1 MAGLNG
7 SSTRLNTMSNPFLT
21 EVYQKLDLQN
31 GCLLSACALPE
42 DKETKEEWLNK
53 GDWLELAKKIGAEK
67 LFFIRDEPLIV
78 FYQFNQQPTDDDLKD
93 VLRNVWCM
101 SRPQMLFVTL
111 PNELQTS
118 AQLHVYDL
126 TKPPLGT
133 NRELLEPIKKVE
145 HITQILEV
153 LHEYNRELL
162 ESGYLPHLEKHF
174 GKRNKKEDSQRAD
187 KQLIN
192 DLKAVRKELTDR
204 NLNLKYAHALISRVI
219 FVRYLED
226 RGILL
231 KNYFEQ
237 VAGNN
242 QNWQKLLLEDLEK
255 PYFNPKDKK
264 YYFYKALKDKDF
276 TYALFDKLAYDF
288 NGDLFPQEQ
297 DEQAHVEQK
306 HLDLLRDFLL
316 GNVGKQENI
325 FFWLYDFEIVP
336 IELISNIY
344 EEFYSTTQSDDK
356 KGTGSHYTPSVLVEF
371 VLSEVLK
378 SDKLNDNPIV
388 LDPACG
394 SGIFLVEAFRRIV
407 RFNILKKKR
416 ELNASELREI
426 LARQIRGIEIN
437 KNAIEIT
444 AFSLYLAL
452 LHYQNPPDIL
462 AQIKMVEPSDK
473 PLPHLIYSESNK
485 DKLDYY
491 NILFSRN
498 AFNIAEGEI
507 DKHSEDIL
515 PLSDVILLPIELNS
529 IDIIVGNPPWGFVTK
544 KASEEIKKAQNQAIE
559 WCDLFGWTIGDKEL
573 SQAFIARSLSLL
585 KENGEAG
592 LLVSTGVFLKRHEN
606 SQKFRSK
613 WLNQATVKK
622 VVNFAHVRHAFFSAV
637 SPFAFVY
644 YQNKP
649 ASYSHR
655 VQHWSAKKL
664 ETIENN
670 QAVVLYNSDIRQIK
684 QHDLINN
691 EVLWKI
697 YWWGGHRDASL
708 INILKLEKSLSNFID
723 KNSNRKPIIGQG
735 FTTASGKKEADWMS
749 NYEELPVKFFNRYED
764 VKESNFIKTPKK
776 FYIFGNRE
784 LYDGWRLLIKRG
796 ITEKKGADGRI
807 DARLENKKYCFR
819 HSIHGVKIDNLGDW
833 QRKVIVAISWSSLT
847 RYYLFM
853 TSGSW
858 GMWHHETQLSEIIN
872 LPIRLPTD
880 DNLKEKIVSIVD
892 RLRNRETELG
902 DDAKIKDLENQLDKA
917 IFELYEL
924 SESEQD
930 LVLDMCETGLE
941 FFYQANKS
949 NAVKAVENYPKKQ
962 QGFIRDLPQNRD
974 TEKGLQGYLYAFLDF
989 WNDELEPEGEFN
1001 WRIINPPNNP
1011 MLAVI
1016 FTTQNK
1022 GEPLPE
1028 LQNDL
1033 TEWKSVLER
1042 CGNALKKEISRDIY
1056 IQGMVRSVSDT
1067 EIIIIKRNERRL
1079 WTRTAAREDAEA
1091 TLAQAIRLQESL

>member
-1 MAGLNG
+1 MN
-7 SSTRLNTMSNPFLT
+7 NPFLT
-21 EVYQKLDLQN
+21 EVYQKLDLRN

-42 DKETKEEWLNK
+42 DKKTKEEWLNK
-53 GDWLELAKKIGAEK
+53 GDWLELAQKIGAK
-67 LFFIRDEPLIV
+67 KVFFVRDEPLIV
-78 FYQFNQQPTDDDLKD
+78 FYQFNQFPDEDDLKD
-93 VLRNVWCM
+93 VVRKVWCM
-101 SRPQMLFVTL
+101 SRPQMLFVAL
-111 PNELQTS
+111 PEQLQ
-118 AQLHVYDL
+118 VYDL
-126 TKPPLGT
+126 TKRPLDE
-133 NRELLEPIKKVE
+133 NKNLLEPIKKVE
-145 HITQILEV
+145 YITQILEV
-153 LHEYNRELL
+153 LQEYHREQL

-174 GKRNKKEDSQRAD
+174 GKRNKKQESQRAD

-192 DLKAVRKELTDR
+192 DLKSVREELTDR
-204 NLNLKYAHALISRVI
+204 NLNQKYAHALISRVI

-231 KNYFEQ
+231 NTYFEQ

-242 QNWQKLLLEDLEK
+242 QNWQSLLLQDLEK
-255 PYFNPKDKK
+255 PYFNPKNKE
-264 YYFYKALKDKDF
+264 YYFYKVLKNKEF
-276 TYALFDKLAYDF
+276 TYALFIKLAYDF
-288 NGDLFPQEQ
+288 NGDLFPQDQ

-356 KGTGSHYTPSVLVEF
+356 KGTGSHYTPSVLAEF

-407 RFNILKKKR
+407 RFNILKKHR
-416 ELNASELREI
+416 ELTASELRKI
-426 LARQIRGIEIN
+426 LENQIRGIEIN

-473 PLPHLIYSESNK
+473 PLPHLIYNESK
-485 DKLDYY
+485 KEELDYY
-491 NILFSRN
+491 NILFNCN
-498 AFNIAEGEI
+498 AFALIDSERQYLTEKLENKKRFKGRAEVEKLLKFKEI
-507 DKHSEDIL
+507 
-515 PLSDVILLPIELNS
+515 LPIESNS
-529 IDIIVGNPPWGFVTK
+529 IDVIIGNPPWSSK
-544 KASEEIKKAQNQAIE
+544 NDIE
-559 WCDLFGWTIGDKEL
+559 VQWCNNFNWYIGDCEL
-573 SQAFIARSLSLL
+573 SQAFICRSLSLL
-585 KENGEAG
+585 KQQTGEVG
-592 LLVSTGVFLKRHEN
+592 FLVSAGVFFKRDDN
-606 SQKFRSK
+606 NTLFRTR
-613 WLNQATVKK
+613 WLTESTIKK
-622 VVNFAHVRHAFFSAV
+622 VVNFSHVRDIFFNGAI
-637 SPFAFVY
+637 SPFSFVH
-644 YQNKP
+644 YQNK
-649 ASYSHR
+649 AATYSHR
-655 VQHWSAKKL
+655 VQHLSAKKL
-664 ETIENN
+664 EFIENN

-684 QHDLINN
+684 QYDLNNN
-691 EVLWKI
+691 EQLWKI

-708 INILKLEKSLSNFID
+708 INILKLEKPLLNFADQDED
-723 KNSNRKPIIGQG
+723 KNILIGQG
-735 FTTASGKKEADWMS
+735 FSKGKIKEASRLQKYLFLDIPPRS
-749 NYEELPVKFFNRYED
+749 NIFKRYGDIVSGFIKPPNYVHRFNTENNFLYEE
-764 VKESNFIKTPKK
+764 
-776 FYIFGNRE
+776 
-784 LYDGWRLLIKRG
+784 GWRLLVKRG
-796 ITEKKGADGRI
+796 VTATKNGQII
-807 DARLENKKYCFR
+807 ISRLESKSYCF
-819 HSIHGVKIDNLGDW
+819 SSSVHGVRLNNLDDW
-833 QRKVIVAISWSSLT
+833 IQKVILGIFWSSLA
-847 RYYLFM
+847 RYYLFT
-853 TSGSW
+853 TSVSW
-858 GMWHHETQLSEIIN
+858 GMWHHEIYFSDFKS

-880 DNLKEKIVSIVD
+880 NNLKEKIVSIVD
-892 RLRNRETELG
+892 ELRSWKSTLLN
-902 DDAKIKDLENQLDKA
+902 DDDKIKKLEDQLDKA

-924 SESEQD
+924 SEAEQD

-949 NAVKAVENYPKKQ
+949 NAVQKVDKNHPEKQ

-974 TEKGLQGYLYAFLDF
+974 NEKGLEGYLYAFLDF

-1016 FTTQNK
+1016 FTTQNN

-1033 TEWKSVLER
+1033 MAEWKSVLER
-1042 CGNALKKEISRDIY
+1042 CGKASKKEISRDIY

-1091 TLAQAIRLQESL
+1091 TLAQSFKLQEQVNDIN